1 MSTTA
6 KIADAGPGAGLT
18 AGAGDNSLSAFDVE
32 KVRADFPILSREVY
46 GKPLVFLDSGASA
59 QKPRVVID
67 CMREVYETYYAN
79 VHRGAHY
86 LSQRATDAYEEA
98 RVSIAKF
105 MNAPSENNI
114 VFTSSVTESINL
126 VAATWGRKFL
136 GEGDEVIISEMEH
149 HANIVPWQML
159 RDEKG
164 IVLTIAPIRDD
175 GSFHLED
182 FQACLSPRTKLVA
195 ITEVSNVLG
204 TRVPIKEIVRLAHAQ
219 GALVMVDG
227 AQGIVHQ
234 GVDVQDLD
242 VDLYGW
248 TGHKLYGPSG
258 IGVLYGKMEV
268 LETMPPYQGGGDM
281 IARVTFE
288 KTTFQEPPHRFEAG
302 TPPIVQAIGLGAAV
316 KYVSDLGM
324 DNIAAHEHGILAY
337 ANERLSQI
345 EGFQFVG
352 TAPDKAAIISFLV
365 DGLHP
370 FDVAAILDRQGVALR
385 VGQHCAE
392 PLMDRLG
399 IEGTARASFGLYNSR
414 DDVDALARAIEKA
427 KEMLS

>member
-1 MSTTA
+1 MSKLSA
-6 KIADAGPGAGLT
+6 LT
-18 AGAGDNSLSAFDVE
+18 EPFGTGGNSVSAFDMD

-46 GKPLVFLDSGASA
+46 GKPLVFFDSGASA

-67 CMREVYETYYAN
+67 CIREAYESYYSN

-98 RVSIAKF
+98 RVIIAKF
-105 MNAPSENNI
+105 MNAPSDKNI
-114 VFTSSVTESINL
+114 VITSSVTESINL

-136 GEGDEVIISEMEH
+136 KEGDEVIVSEMEH

-159 RDEKG
+159 REEKG
-164 IVLTIAPIRDD
+164 IIIKVAPVRDD
-175 GSFHLED
+175 GSFHLKD
-182 FQACLSPRTKLVA
+182 FEACLSSRTKLVA

-204 TRVPIKEIVRLAHAQ
+204 TRVPIKELTRIAHER
-219 GALVMVDG
+219 GAKVLVDG

-234 GVDVQDLD
+234 GVDVQALD
-242 VDLYGW
+242 VDFYGW

-258 IGVLYGKMEV
+258 VGILYGKADV
-268 LETMPPYQGGGDM
+268 LESMPPYQGGGDM
-281 IARVTFE
+281 IVRVTFE
-288 KTTFQEPPHRFEAG
+288 KTTFQDPPHRFEAG

-316 KYVSDLGM
+316 KYVEELGM
-324 DNIAAHEHGILAY
+324 KSIAAQEHDTLAY
-337 ANERLSQI
+337 ARQELADI
-345 EGFQFVG
+345 EGYREVG
-352 TAPDKAAIISFLV
+352 TVPDKAAIISFLV

-370 FDVAAILDRQGVALR
+370 FDVAAVLDRQGVATR

-392 PLMDRLG
+392 PLMDRMG
-399 IEGTARASFGLYNSR
+399 IEGTVRASFGLYNNR
-414 DDVDALARAIEKA
+414 ADVDALVAGIRKA

>member
-1 MSTTA
+1 MSKLSA
-6 KIADAGPGAGLT
+6 LT
-18 AGAGDNSLSAFDVE
+18 EPFGTGGNSVHAFDVD

-46 GKPLVFLDSGASA
+46 GKPLVFFDSGASA

-67 CMREVYETYYAN
+67 CIREAYESYYSN

-98 RVSIAKF
+98 RVIIAKF
-105 MNAPSENNI
+105 MNAPSDKNI
-114 VFTSSVTESINL
+114 VITSSVTESINL

-136 GEGDEVIISEMEH
+136 KEGDEVIVSEMEH

-159 RDEKG
+159 REEKG
-164 IVLTIAPIRDD
+164 IIIKVVPVRDD
-175 GSFHLED
+175 GSFHLQD
-182 FQACLSPRTKLVA
+182 FETCLSSRTKLVA

-204 TRVPIKEIVRLAHAQ
+204 TRVPIKELTRIAHER
-219 GALVMVDG
+219 GAKVLVDG

-242 VDLYGW
+242 VDFYGW

-258 IGVLYGKMEV
+258 VGILYGKADV
-268 LETMPPYQGGGDM
+268 LESMPPFQGGGDM
-281 IARVTFE
+281 IVRVTFE
-288 KTTFQEPPHRFEAG
+288 KTTFQDPPHRFEAG

-316 KYVSDLGM
+316 KYVEELGM
-324 DNIAAHEHGILAY
+324 KSIAAQEHGTLAY
-337 ANERLSQI
+337 AQQELADI
-345 EGFQFVG
+345 EGYREVG

-370 FDVAAILDRQGVALR
+370 FDVAAVLDRQGVATR

-392 PLMDRLG
+392 PLMDRMG
-399 IEGTARASFGLYNSR
+399 IEGTVRASFGLYNNR
-414 DDVDALARAIEKA
+414 ADVDALVAGIRKA

>member
-1 MSTTA
+1 MNKLQSMTELV
-6 KIADAGPGAGLT
+6 GP
-18 AGAGDNSLSAFDVE
+18 GDNSVSAFDVE
-32 KVRADFPILSREVY
+32 QVRADFPILSREVY
-46 GKPLVFLDSGASA
+46 GKPLIFLDSGASA

-67 CMREVYETYYAN
+67 CIREAYESYYSN

-98 RVSIAKF
+98 RVIIARF

-114 VFTSSVTESINL
+114 VITSSVTESINL

-136 GEGDEVIISEMEH
+136 EEGDEVVVSEMEH

-159 RDEKG
+159 REEKG
-164 IVLTIAPIRDD
+164 IVLKVAPIRDD

-182 FQACLSPRTKLVA
+182 FEACLSSRTKLVA

-204 TRVPIKEIVRLAHAQ
+204 TRVPIKKLIKIAHDH
-219 GALVMVDG
+219 GAKVLVDG

-258 IGVLYGKMEV
+258 VGILYGKADI
-268 LETMPPYQGGGDM
+268 LDSMPPYQGGGDM
-281 IARVTFE
+281 IAKVTFE
-288 KTTFQEPPHRFEAG
+288 KTTYQDPPYRFEAG
-302 TPPIVQAIGLGAAV
+302 TPPIVQAIGLAAAV
-316 KYVSDLGM
+316 KYVEELGM
-324 DNIAAHEHGILAY
+324 GNIAAHEHGILAY
-337 ANERLSQI
+337 AHQQLADI
-345 EGFQFVG
+345 EGYHEVG
-352 TAPDKAAIISFLV
+352 TVPDKAAIISFLV

-370 FDVAAILDRQGVALR
+370 FDVAAVLDRQGVATR

-392 PLMDRLG
+392 PLMDRMG
-399 IEGTARASFGLYNSR
+399 IEGTVRASFGLYNNR
-414 DDVDALARAIEKA
+414 PDVDALVAAIRKA

>member
-1 MSTTA
+1 MSKLSA
-6 KIADAGPGAGLT
+6 LT
-18 AGAGDNSLSAFDVE
+18 ERFGTGGNSVSAFDVD
-32 KVRADFPILSREVY
+32 KVRTDFPILSREVY
-46 GKPLVFLDSGASA
+46 GKPLVFCDSGASA

-67 CMREVYETYYAN
+67 CIREAYESYYSN

-98 RVSIAKF
+98 RVIIAKF
-105 MNAPSENNI
+105 MNAPSDKNI
-114 VFTSSVTESINL
+114 VITSSVTESINL

-136 GEGDEVIISEMEH
+136 KEGDEVIVSEMEH

-159 RDEKG
+159 REEKG
-164 IVLTIAPIRDD
+164 IIIKVAPVRDD
-175 GSFHLED
+175 GSCHLED
-182 FQACLSPRTKLVA
+182 FEACLSSRTKLVA
-195 ITEVSNVLG
+195 ITDVSNVLG
-204 TRVPIKEIVRLAHAQ
+204 TRVPIKELTKVAHER
-219 GALVMVDG
+219 GAKVLVDG

-234 GVDVQDLD
+234 GVDVQALD
-242 VDLYGW
+242 VDFYGW

-258 IGVLYGKMEV
+258 VGILYGKADV
-268 LETMPPYQGGGDM
+268 LDSMPPYQGGGDM

-288 KTTFQEPPHRFEAG
+288 KTTFQDPPHRFEAG

-316 KYVSDLGM
+316 KYVEELGM
-324 DNIAAHEHGILAY
+324 KSIAAHEHGILAY
-337 ANERLSQI
+337 AHQQLADI
-345 EGFQFVG
+345 EGYREVG

-370 FDVAAILDRQGVALR
+370 FDVAAVLDRQGVATR

-392 PLMDRLG
+392 PLMDRMG
-399 IEGTARASFGLYNSR
+399 IEGTVRASFGLYNNR
-414 DDVDALARAIEKA
+414 ADVDALVAAIRKA

>member
-1 MSTTA
+1 MLHAMTE
-6 KIADAGPGAGLT
+6 P
-18 AGAGDNSLSAFDVE
+18 AGAGDNSVSAFDVE
-32 KVRADFPILSREVY
+32 QVRADFPILSREVY

-59 QKPRVVID
+59 QKPRVVIE
-67 CMREVYETYYAN
+67 CIREAYESYYSN

-98 RVSIAKF
+98 RVIIAKF
-105 MNAPSENNI
+105 MNAPSDKNI
-114 VFTSSVTESINL
+114 VITSGVTESINL

-136 GEGDEVIISEMEH
+136 HEGDEVVLSEMEH

-159 RDEKG
+159 REEKG
-164 IVLTIAPIRDD
+164 IVLKIAPVGDD
-175 GSFHLED
+175 GSFSLED
-182 FQACLSPRTKLVA
+182 FEACLSPRTKLVA

-204 TRVPIKEIVRLAHAQ
+204 TRVPIKELTKIAHNY
-219 GALVMVDG
+219 GAKVLVDG

-242 VDLYGW
+242 VDFYGW

-258 IGVLYGKMEV
+258 IGILFGKADVLDS
-268 LETMPPYQGGGDM
+268 MPPYQGGGDM
-281 IARVTFE
+281 IVKVSFE
-288 KTTFQEPPHRFEAG
+288 KTTYQDPPYRFEAG

-316 KYVSDLGM
+316 KYVEGLGM
-324 DNIAAHEHGILAY
+324 RNIAAHEHSMLTYAYQQLA
-337 ANERLSQI
+337 NI
-345 EGFQFVG
+345 EGYQEVG
-352 TAPDKAAIISFLV
+352 TVPDKAAIISFLV

-370 FDVAAILDRQGVALR
+370 FDVAAVLDRQGVATR

-392 PLMDRLG
+392 PLMDRMG
-399 IEGTARASFGLYNSR
+399 IEGTVRASFGLYNNR
-414 DDVDALARAIEKA
+414 TDVDALVASIQKA

>member
-1 MSTTA
+1 MNKLHLMTRPV
-6 KIADAGPGAGLT
+6 GP
-18 AGAGDNSLSAFDVE
+18 GDNSASAFDVE
-32 KVRADFPILSREVY
+32 QVRADFPILSREVY

-67 CMREVYETYYAN
+67 CIREAYESYYSN

-98 RVSIAKF
+98 RVIIAKF

-114 VFTSSVTESINL
+114 VITSSVTESINL

-136 GEGDEVIISEMEH
+136 QEGDEVILSEMEH

-159 RDEKG
+159 REEKG
-164 IVLTIAPIRDD
+164 IVLKIAPVRDD

-182 FQACLSPRTKLVA
+182 FEACLNSRTKLVA

-204 TRVPIKEIVRLAHAQ
+204 TRVPIKALTKIAHDH
-219 GALVMVDG
+219 GAKVLVDG

-234 GVDVQDLD
+234 GVDVRDLD
-242 VDLYGW
+242 IDFYGW

-258 IGVLYGKMEV
+258 VGILYGKADV
-268 LETMPPYQGGGDM
+268 LDSMPPYQGGGDM
-281 IARVTFE
+281 ISRVTFE
-288 KTTFQEPPHRFEAG
+288 KTTYQDPPHRFEAG

-316 KYVSDLGM
+316 KYVEGLGM
-324 DNIAAHEHGILAY
+324 SNIAAHEHDILAY
-337 ANERLSQI
+337 AHRQLANI
-345 EGFQFVG
+345 EGFHEVG
-352 TAPDKAAIISFLV
+352 TVPDKTAIISFLV

-370 FDVAAILDRQGVALR
+370 FDVAAVLDRQGVATR

-392 PLMDRLG
+392 PLMDRMG
-399 IEGTARASFGLYNSR
+399 IEGTVRASFGFYNNRS
-414 DDVDALARAIEKA
+414 DVDALVAAIRKA

>member
-1 MSTTA
+1 MSKLSA
-6 KIADAGPGAGLT
+6 LT
-18 AGAGDNSLSAFDVE
+18 EPFGTGGNSVSAFDVD

-46 GKPLVFLDSGASA
+46 GKPLVFFDSGASA

-67 CMREVYETYYAN
+67 CIREAYESYYSN

-98 RVSIAKF
+98 RVIIAKF
-105 MNAPSENNI
+105 MNAPSDKNI
-114 VFTSSVTESINL
+114 VITSSVTESINL

-136 GEGDEVIISEMEH
+136 KEGDEVIVSEMEH

-159 RDEKG
+159 REEKG
-164 IVLTIAPIRDD
+164 IIIKVAPVRDD

-182 FQACLSPRTKLVA
+182 FEACLSSRTKLVA

-204 TRVPIKEIVRLAHAQ
+204 TRVPIKELTRIAHER
-219 GALVMVDG
+219 GAKVLVDG

-234 GVDVQDLD
+234 GVDVQALD
-242 VDLYGW
+242 VDFYGW

-258 IGVLYGKMEV
+258 VGILYGKADV
-268 LETMPPYQGGGDM
+268 LESMPPYQGGGDM

-288 KTTFQEPPHRFEAG
+288 KTTFQDPPHRFEAG

-316 KYVSDLGM
+316 KYVEELGM
-324 DNIAAHEHGILAY
+324 KSIAAHEHGILAY
-337 ANERLSQI
+337 AHQQLADI
-345 EGFQFVG
+345 EGYREVG
-352 TAPDKAAIISFLV
+352 TVPDKAAIISFLV

-370 FDVAAILDRQGVALR
+370 FDVAAVLDRQGVATR

-392 PLMDRLG
+392 PLMDRMG
-399 IEGTARASFGLYNSR
+399 IEGTVRASFGLYNNR
-414 DDVDALARAIEKA
+414 ADVDALVTGIRKA